1 MSEHVS
7 AWSDHLLDRLKD
19 LARQMRGE
27 ANRPHVPPHENHP
40 FLIDLEALDSRQRR
54 QLACAVS
61 VLWEE
66 FISQIG
72 GPAELA
78 VLSES
83 DHAEYLQSLKRAAQR
98 VRLSGEREKQ
108 HYALAPELM
117 ARYAEA
123 LRRRNSSKEDQTV
136 AATMADLV
144 NRGDLIRKAGRGLRG
159 GNPDSSGGAA
169 A

>member
-1 MSEHVS
+1 MSEHIS

-19 LARQMRGE
+19 LARQMRRD
-27 ANRPHVPPHENHP
+27 ADHQHAPPPENHP
-40 FLIDLEALDSRQRR
+40 LLADLEALDPKQRR

-78 VLSES
+78 TLSEP
-83 DHAEYLQSLKRAAQR
+83 DYTAYLQSLKKAAQR
-98 VRLSGEREKQ
+98 VRLSGEPEKR

-117 ARYAEA
+117 ALYAEA
-123 LRRRNSSKEDQTV
+123 LKRKKPSREDQTI

-159 GNPDSSGGAA
+159 GAPDSSGGAA